1 MFGKIN
7 KKTLQKDNNEIKND
21 KIRNKYILTIQLYQY
36 LQAFDKIRQINAE
49 SQKDKNRTQKHIII

>member
-36 LQAFDKIRQINAE
+36 LQAFDKIRQIIVK
-49 SQKDKNRTQKHIII
+49 SQKDNNRTQKHIII